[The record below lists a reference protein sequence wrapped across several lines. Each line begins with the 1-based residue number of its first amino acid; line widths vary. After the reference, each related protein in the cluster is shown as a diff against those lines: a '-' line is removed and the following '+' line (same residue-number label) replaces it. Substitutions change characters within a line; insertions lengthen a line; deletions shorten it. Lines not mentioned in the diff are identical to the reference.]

1 MFGATAV
8 FDEMGG
14 RKKVRLL
21 RARVPPKGPGAGGRG
36 HPYINIMSLSEG
48 EGSWIR

>member
-21 RARVPPKGPGAGGRG
+21 RARVPPKGPGAGG